1 MPLTGVP
8 LPFMS
13 YGGSF
18 AVSICIALML
28 VERICYETNYAL
40 SLKK

>member
-28 VERICYETNYAL
+28 VERIRYETNYAL